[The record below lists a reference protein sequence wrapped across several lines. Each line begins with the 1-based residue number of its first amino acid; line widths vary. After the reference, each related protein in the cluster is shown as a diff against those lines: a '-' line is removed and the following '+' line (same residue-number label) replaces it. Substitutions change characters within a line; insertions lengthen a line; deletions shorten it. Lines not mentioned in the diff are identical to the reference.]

1 MTFENVQIYKCVHPV
16 YVGKEGKSQADK
28 EVPERGK
35 EHDTFCTV
43 GNQWNNVHV
52 N

>member
-1 MTFENVQIYKCVHPV
+1 MCAPCVW
-16 YVGKEGKSQADK
+16 GEGRQKEGKSKADK

>member
-1 MTFENVQIYKCVHPV
+1 MTLEHVQIYCVW
-16 YVGKEGKSQADK
+16 GEGRQETGKSQADK